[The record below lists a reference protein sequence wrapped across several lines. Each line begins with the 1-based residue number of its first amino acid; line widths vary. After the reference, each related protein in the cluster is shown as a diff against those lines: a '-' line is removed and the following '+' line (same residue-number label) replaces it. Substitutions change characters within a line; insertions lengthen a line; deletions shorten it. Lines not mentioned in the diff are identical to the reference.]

1 MKHRLAVFA
10 SGEGTNFDA
19 IAHACADGTI
29 DAEVVLMVCDKP
41 SAPVVGKAE
50 RMGIKSFVFSPKSY
64 ASKAEYEEEI
74 VRRMDA
80 EKVELVCLAGYMR
93 ILSDV
98 LLKAYEGR
106 IINIHPSLLPRWRG
120 PSPIT
125 AALLARDTQTGL
137 SVQTVDRR
145 MDCGDI
151 LYSEKVFLGGR
162 ETTESLSVLFSSM
175 AAEAAVCVV
184 ENFEEFYRNRTP
196 QDESAA
202 TYCRKIRKEDGVID
216 WTLPAADIDACVR
229 AYYPQPKARSYFNG
243 IELYFLRCDVFDPAR
258 LPLSLLETAAEAVP
272 GEIFAY
278 LKPAGFL
285 VKTGGGI
292 LSVSELQLKS
302 RKALDAASFKNGSP
316 EIIGARLGSEP

>member
-1 MKHRLAVFA
+1 MKIFFAGTPAIAVATLEALNASPNIEIAGVLTNPDRPAGRGRHPEPTPVKAKALDLKLRVYQPESLDEDFFDVIRFCRPQLLVVFA
-10 SGEGTNFDA
+10 Y
-19 IAHACADGTI
+19 
-29 DAEVVLMVCDKP
+29 
-41 SAPVVGKAE
+41 GK
-50 RMGIKSFVFSPKSY
+50 IFS
-64 ASKAEYEEEI
+64 
-74 VRRMDA
+74 RDF
-80 EKVELVCLAGYMR
+80 
-93 ILSDV
+93 LS
-98 LLKAYEGR
+98 LFPNGG
-106 IINIHPSLLPRWRG
+106 INIHPSLLPRWRG

-125 AALLARDTQTGL
+125 AALLTRDTQTGL

-196 QDESAA
+196 QDESKA